1 MAYVTSTQAKC
12 IRTEPSQPFANHL
25 LAVAH
30 PRRQEGA
37 RRQVERGV
45 VRGARKVDV
54 QALPRRGACRQPLW
68 PQRDPPLAD
77 TPRRLERARGQERE
91 RLDAGPRPVRANHRR
106 GERRLLDLVGRR
118 ALAPP
123 ADGAHRVGGGP
134 RVARLGDGLI
144 PRRMQPLCGRV
155 GLLGRRVEIWRRVG
169 ASVVPLVQR
178 PLADG
183 VEALGR
189 AVEPV
194 LDAVRVVEDLV
205 ALLEPVLCPRIRI
218 RLDLHALDRVSDPQA
233 GGGDRVAPHLEH
245 PILNPVRRL
254 GAPSQNVRAVEPQR
268 GHLAKQLLLD
278 DERRRPD
285 GLQALKVA
293 LRPAVLD
300 HRIVPRRCM
309 HVPESVRRRQRRRVG
324 GGVSREVGHRLCED
338 VVRLGH

>member
-1 MAYVTSTQAKC
+1 
-12 IRTEPSQPFANHL
+12 
-25 LAVAH
+25 
-30 PRRQEGA
+30 
-37 RRQVERGV
+37 
-45 VRGARKVDV
+45 
-54 QALPRRGACRQPLW
+54 
-68 PQRDPPLAD
+68 
-77 TPRRLERARGQERE
+77 
-91 RLDAGPRPVRANHRR
+91 
-106 GERRLLDLVGRR
+106 
-118 ALAPP
+118 
-123 ADGAHRVGGGP
+123 
-134 RVARLGDGLI
+134 
-144 PRRMQPLCGRV
+144 MQPLCGRV
-155 GLLGRRVEIWRRVG
+155 GLLGRRVEIRRRVG

-233 GGGDRVAPHLEH
+233 GGRDRVAPHLEH
-245 PILNPVRRL
+245 PILDPVRRL

-338 VVRLGH
+338 VVRLGHEDVLLLDAVCEAAPEELDHRVGPIQDPKVAVLGQHLGREGWHEHGRDIRRRRIGQPSLGRADAREASHLGALSVRRPLLPPVIVHDPALPAVVGGPLAGQ